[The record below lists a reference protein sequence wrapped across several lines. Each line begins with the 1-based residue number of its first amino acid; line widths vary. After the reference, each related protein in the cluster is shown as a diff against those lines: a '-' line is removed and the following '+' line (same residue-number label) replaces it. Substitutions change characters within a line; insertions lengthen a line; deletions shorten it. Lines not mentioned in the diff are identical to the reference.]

1 MGGRAGAREE
11 RGGPG
16 RESSEDVGEEEEVDS
31 RRKRA
36 TARNSGKIKGAREE
50 DVGRWGST
58 QSDFARSQTWGL

>member
-16 RESSEDVGEEEEVDS
+16 RESSEDMGEEEEVDS

-36 TARNSGKIKGAREE
+36 TARNGGKIKGAREE